1 MTNDRVVLVTGAARG
16 IGAASA
22 RRLAADGWRVVAVD
36 ICADIAELRY
46 PLATPADLDATVA
59 ACGPQSF
66 GVVAD
71 VRDQAQLDAAV
82 AQAEERFGRLDA
94 AVAAAGVIG
103 GGDPG
108 WGIADAAWQVNLDIN
123 LTGVWRTAKA
133 TIPAML
139 RAAKPRSGRFVAVAS
154 AAGMRGNATIAD
166 YTAAKHGVIGL
177 VRSLAIE
184 LGARGVTVN
193 AVAPGS
199 TETAILQASAD
210 LYSLASID
218 EFKVHH
224 PIGRNLVPDEIADGV
239 AWLCDER
246 RGGVTGIVLP
256 IDGGMSL

>member
-1 MTNDRVVLVTGAARG
+1 MTSEPVVLVTGAARG
-16 IGAASA
+16 IGAACA
-22 RRLAADGWRVVAVD
+22 RRLASQGWRVVLVD
-36 ICADIAELRY
+36 ICADIAELPY
-46 PLATPADLDATVA
+46 SLATRDDLDATVA
-59 ACGPQSF
+59 ACGPDAL

-103 GGDPG
+103 GGEPA
-108 WGIADAAWQVNLDIN
+108 WGIDEAAWQVNLDVN
-123 LTGVWRTAKA
+123 LTGVWHTAKA

-139 RAAKPRSGRFVAVAS
+139 RVARPRSGRFVAIAS

-184 LGARGVTVN
+184 LGGRGVTVN

-210 LYSLASID
+210 LYSLSSTD
-218 EFKVHH
+218 EFKIHH
-224 PIGRNLVPDEIADGV
+224 PIGRNLLPDEIADGV
-239 AWLCDER
+239 AWLCDAR

>member
-1 MTNDRVVLVTGAARG
+1 M
-16 IGAASA
+16 
-22 RRLAADGWRVVAVD
+22 
-36 ICADIAELRY
+36 
-46 PLATPADLDATVA
+46 
-59 ACGPQSF
+59 
-66 GVVAD
+66 VAD

-82 AQAEERFGRLDA
+82 ARAEETFGRLDA

-103 GGDPG
+103 GGEPG
-108 WGIADAAWQVNLDIN
+108 WGIDDATWQVNLDVN

-133 TIPAML
+133 AIPAML
-139 RAAKPRSGRFVAVAS
+139 RVPRPRAGRFVAIAS

-184 LGARGVTVN
+184 LGQRGITVN
-193 AVAPGS
+193 AIAPGS

-210 LYSLASID
+210 LYSLGSTD

-224 PIGRNLVPDEIADGV
+224 PIGRNLVTDEIADGV
-239 AWLCDER
+239 AWLCDAR

-256 IDGGMSL
+256 IDGGMTL